1 MRIFIF
7 CFYSFGIHWMPLY
20 FLMIMF
26 PNRKYVVD
34 AICDSDDCWLN
45 AFNSMICVWH
55 VKWTNK
61 CFFVCAFFSFFQLL
75 LKEYVFLL
83 FSFLACSIKTRW
95 IWNEKLVQF
104 ESDLFCAIPLSYSNI
119 FDYYQHVVLLW
130 KSGIRMTDCSHF
142 KIAWTYVQ
150 HHFTS
155 SIFDSLITNC
165 NEEPIRNC
173 IFRKFIAFY

>member
-1 MRIFIF
+1 
-7 CFYSFGIHWMPLY
+7 
-20 FLMIMF
+20 MF
-26 PNRKYVVD
+26 PNRKYVVN

-45 AFNSMICVWH
+45 ASNSMICVWH

-61 CFFVCAFFSFFQLL
+61 CFFDCASFFQLL

-95 IWNEKLVQF
+95 IWNERFVQF

-130 KSGIRMTDCSHF
+130 KSGIRMTDFSHLKLPELMFSIILPARFSILLLPTVMKSQLEIVFSENLSLSIKITWIYF
-142 KIAWTYVQ
+142 KWFA
-150 HHFTS
+150 
-155 SIFDSLITNC
+155 C
-165 NEEPIRNC
+165 
-173 IFRKFIAFY
+173 KF